1 VSGCTL
7 SFWGGLFKISHPL
20 CDQGYSSGRSGGV
33 WFATKSMKRPLA
45 RRDFPAGRQADKEGD
60 KEPGTRFP
68 KRDPTFP
75 VLVTVSFA
83 LIGIMT
89 ALLIGDIHEL
99 RSGTLLGTPR
109 PVPAFT
115 TASLPRTDSQ
125 SVQIAA
131 PAPSPALASNPEI
144 DRTAPLAEAGQNML
158 ESTSEHFSAA
168 ESQFDR
174 PRQTTVRRKTWV
186 KRSSNAPHKT
196 TDARR
201 QPHKKQI
208 LDSALRSIGRA
219 LGF

>member
-1 VSGCTL
+1 
-7 SFWGGLFKISHPL
+7 
-20 CDQGYSSGRSGGV
+20 
-33 WFATKSMKRPLA
+33 MKRPSKWG
-45 RRDFPAGRQADKEGD
+45 DFPAGGHADKEGD

-68 KRDPTFP
+68 KRDPTFL
-75 VLVTVSFA
+75 VLVTVSFV

-89 ALLIGDIHEL
+89 ALLVGDIHEL
-99 RSGTLLGTPR
+99 RSGTLQENPR
-109 PVPAFT
+109 PLPAFA
-115 TASLPRTDSQ
+115 TASLPRTDPL

-131 PAPSPALASNPEI
+131 PALSPALASNPEI
-144 DRTAPLAEAGQNML
+144 DRTAPLPEPGQNML
-158 ESTSEHFSAA
+158 EPAGEHLSAA

-174 PRQTTVRRKTWV
+174 PRQTAVRRKTWV

-201 QPHKKQI
+201 QPHKKQN